1 MALLPHFFYYPFS
14 ASRSGHRNQGGS
26 TMSFLTGPHT
36 VFHRRIRI
44 LKALLILLPI
54 LPASVIA
61 QSGGKYDVVG
71 TGGQHTIQG
80 HVYLPVA
87 NQEGVMIKV
96 KIDSPNSTG
105 LSVIA
110 DSNGAFTFRG
120 LEPGQYALTVDAGES
135 FEAFKETV
143 YIDREVSNNVRIVTV
158 PVYLRLK
165 PNSPLNTG
173 TVDASLARA
182 PKPAIERY
190 EKGRELA
197 KAGNSKAAVEE
208 LKGAISLYAEF
219 ALAYNEVGVQYLKLG
234 QLEQALEALR
244 SAVKHAPEAFSPR
257 LNYGIALLNKK
268 EFSQA
273 EAELRRALKKND
285 SSPTAHLYLGM
296 SLINLRK
303 HDEAEKELQRAVT
316 LGGDQMS
323 LAHYYLG
330 GIYWSKREYK
340 RAADEL
346 ETYLRLNPQ
355 APDAER
361 VRNTI
366 KELRSK

>member
-1 MALLPHFFYYPFS
+1 
-14 ASRSGHRNQGGS
+14 
-26 TMSFLTGPHT
+26 MSFLISLNTISSKHMDL
-36 VFHRRIRI
+36 
-44 LKALLILLPI
+44 LKALLILLLI
-54 LPASVIA
+54 LPISALA
-61 QSGGKYDVVG
+61 QSGGRHDVVG

-80 HVYLPVA
+80 YVYLPGGS
-87 NQEGVMIKV
+87 QEGAMIKV
-96 KIDSPNSTG
+96 KIESTNSTG
-105 LSVIA
+105 LSVVA
-110 DSNGAFTFRG
+110 DPNGAFIFRN
-120 LEPGQYALTVDAGES
+120 LEPGQYHLTVDAGEG
-135 FEAFKETV
+135 FEIFKETV
-143 YIDREVSNNVRIVTV
+143 NIDREMSKSPRTVTV

-165 PNSPLNTG
+165 PNSPLPTK
-173 TVDASLARA
+173 TVDALLAGA
-182 PKPAIERY
+182 PKPALERY
-190 EKGRELA
+190 EKARELA
-197 KAGNSKAAVEE
+197 QTGDSKAAIEE
-208 LKGAISLYAEF
+208 LKGAISLYTKF
-219 ALAYNEVGVQYLKLG
+219 ALAYNEMGAQYLKLG

-244 SAVKHAPEAFSPR
+244 SAVKLAPEAFSPR

-285 SSPTAHLYLGM
+285 SSPTAHMYLGM
-296 SLINLRK
+296 SLISLRK

-330 GIYWSKREYK
+330 GIYWGRREYK

-346 ETYLRLNPQ
+346 ETYLKLAPQ